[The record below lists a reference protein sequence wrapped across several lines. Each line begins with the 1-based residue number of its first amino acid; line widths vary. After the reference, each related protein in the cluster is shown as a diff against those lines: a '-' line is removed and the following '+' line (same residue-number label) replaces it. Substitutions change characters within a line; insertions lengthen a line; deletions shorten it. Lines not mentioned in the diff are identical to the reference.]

1 MKSECKSEVGG
12 LSGQPLK
19 DISTRCIGDFY
30 RLTGGRIPIIGV
42 GGVASGQ
49 DAFEK
54 ILAGASLIQLYTS
67 FAFQGPPVVRRIKR
81 ELDEILR
88 SQMQKKKIY
97 GNLFNQNI
105 FIVGQ
110 MAIEMLRKLLESLP

>member
-88 SQMQKKKIY
+88 SQMQEKKFMEICLTKT
-97 GNLFNQNI
+97 F
-105 FIVGQ
+105 
-110 MAIEMLRKLLESLP
+110 SL